1 MRDIVAFQTYG
12 ITVSKSIITEI
23 FNCISGDS
31 MINGKNCI
39 LIVDDEQKIVRAL
52 GDYFT
57 ANNYF
62 VLKAYDGEEAL
73 DVFYKNISD
82 IDLIILDVMMPKLNG
97 FDVLKTLREQSYL
110 VPIIMLTAKSEEYD
124 QIKGLNFGSDDYVS
138 KPISPTLL
146 FARTEAVLRR
156 VKKNHNTDLIAGNL
170 KVSRISY
177 TVLDGDEAV
186 DLTKRE
192 FDLLCYLMMNEKIIL
207 SREQILNAV
216 WGYSYEGDTR
226 TVDTHIKQLRSKLI
240 SADYI
245 KTVYK
250 VGYKFECEED

>member
-1 MRDIVAFQTYG
+1 MIIYRCFTTLSHFKFI
-12 ITVSKSIITEI
+12 IITEY
-23 FNCISGDS
+23 FAKNSGGT

-52 GDYFT
+52 SDYFR
-57 ANNYF
+57 ANGYN

-73 DVFYKNISD
+73 DVFYENVAD

-124 QIKGLNFGSDDYVS
+124 QIKGLNFGSDDYIS

-156 VKKNHNTDLIAGNL
+156 IKKNHNSDLAAGDL
-170 KVSRISY
+170 KVSRITY
-177 TVLDGDEAV
+177 KVTDCGANI

-192 FDLLCYLMMNEKIIL
+192 FDLLCYLMMNENIIL
-207 SREQILNAV
+207 SREQLLNAV
-216 WGYSYEGDTR
+216 WGYGYEGDTR
-226 TVDTHIKQLRSKLI
+226 TVDTHIKQLRSKLV

-245 KTVYK
+245 KTIYK
-250 VGYKFECEED
+250 VGYKFECEDDT

>member
-1 MRDIVAFQTYG
+1 MDNFV
-12 ITVSKSIITEI
+12 
-23 FNCISGDS
+23 NISGDD
-31 MINGKNCI
+31 MVNGKNCI

-52 GDYFT
+52 SDYFG
-57 ANNYF
+57 ANGYN

-73 DVFYKNISD
+73 DVFYENVSV

-110 VPIIMLTAKSEEYD
+110 VPIIMLTAKTEEYD
-124 QIKGLNFGSDDYVS
+124 QIKGLNFGSDDYIS

-156 VKKNHNTDLIAGNL
+156 VKKNHNSDLVAGNI
-170 KVSRISY
+170 KVSRITY
-177 TVLDGDEAV
+177 KVTDCDENI

-192 FDLLCYLMMNEKIIL
+192 FDLLCYLMMNENIIL

-226 TVDTHIKQLRSKLI
+226 TVDTHIKQLRSKLV
-240 SADYI
+240 SPDYI
-245 KTVYK
+245 KTIYK
-250 VGYKFECEED
+250 VGYKFECGDVEQ